1 MAEPVLEFKPEQAQS
16 VVEEIMERSGQNII
30 ACYQCRRCAAGCPVG
45 EETGYV
51 TPDRLIRMILLGD
64 REKALNNELVWK
76 CTSCY
81 TCGTRCPNEIQTA
94 RITETLKQMSKEEHI
109 APLAPK
115 VASFHHAFLTSTR
128 HLGRLNELEFMGLYE
143 IKNTFQDLKRF
154 NFKGLYHE
162 GISQTKLGLAMT
174 KNKRMHVLIEKV
186 KGLSEIKHLFKK
198 ARLLEKAKKKRDSEK
213 ILPDRG

>member
-1 MAEPVLEFKPEQAQS
+1 MTTSVLEFKPETAQS
-16 VVEEIMERSGQNII
+16 LVEEVMSRSGQNII

-51 TPDRLIRMILLGD
+51 TPDRLIRMILFGD
-64 REKALNNELVWK
+64 REKALSNELVWK

-94 RITETLKQMSKEEHI
+94 RITETLKQMSKKEHI
-109 APLAPK
+109 EPLVPK
-115 VASFHHAFLTSTR
+115 VAAFHHAFCTSTK

-143 IKNTFQDLKRF
+143 IKNTFRDLRHF
-154 NFKGLYHE
+154 NFKSLYNE
-162 GISQTKLGLAMT
+162 VKSQTKLGLAMT
-174 KNKRMHVLIEKV
+174 KHKRMHFMVEKI
-186 KGLSEIKHLFKK
+186 KGLSEIKRFFKI
-198 ARLLEKAKKKRDSEK
+198 AKKKRDSDE